1 MASFL
6 GQVLDD
12 FGLHL
17 ILTSGHT
24 VSGDEK
30 LTVLPGWATNDL
42 RDKSTYRSSPNI

>member
-6 GQVLDD
+6 GQVLDE

-30 LTVLPGWATNDL
+30 LTVLPGWATL
-42 RDKSTYRSSPNI
+42 